1 MDRGGMLL
9 YAAGHEHVLSMAGA
23 VAAGGA
29 VGALLRWQTNALTL
43 SIFGPAF
50 RGAR

>member
-1 MDRGGMLL
+1 MSMS
-9 YAAGHEHVLSMAGA
+9 LSMAGA

-43 SIFGPAF
+43 SVFGPTF